1 MLRVCKEYFSFP
13 RSTKEIKGSQNKAIA
28 VFIDRQKPLKISVI
42 NVYQLFGIK
51 IERLNLGYQTIVI
64 E

>member
-1 MLRVCKEYFSFP
+1 MFSVCAEHFSFP
-13 RSTKEIKGSQNKAIA
+13 RSTKEIKGNQNKAIA

>member
-1 MLRVCKEYFSFP
+1 MLSVCEEHFSFP
-13 RSTKEIKGSQNKAIA
+13 RSTKKIKGSLNKAKA
-28 VFIDRQKPLKISVI
+28 VFINRRKPLKISVI